1 MSLYK
6 NITLDLTILRL
17 RTDMQ
22 AIESVSVRFSNGSKR
37 FDFFCALMRSLGRR
51 AINFPSRL
59 VDVVVVG
66 GAILNLFIYH
76 VLLLTLK
83 KFGRPVV
90 A

>member
-1 MSLYK
+1 
-6 NITLDLTILRL
+6 
-17 RTDMQ
+17 
-22 AIESVSVRFSNGSKR
+22 
-37 FDFFCALMRSLGRR
+37 MRSLGRR

-59 VDVVVVG
+59 VDVVVGG

>member
-1 MSLYK
+1 
-6 NITLDLTILRL
+6 
-17 RTDMQ
+17 
-22 AIESVSVRFSNGSKR
+22 
-37 FDFFCALMRSLGRR
+37 MRSLGRR

-66 GAILNLFIYH
+66 SGGAVLNLFIYH

>member
-1 MSLYK
+1 
-6 NITLDLTILRL
+6 
-17 RTDMQ
+17 
-22 AIESVSVRFSNGSKR
+22 
-37 FDFFCALMRSLGRR
+37 MRSLGRR

-59 VDVVVVG
+59 VDVVDGG

-76 VLLLTLK
+76 ALLLTLK